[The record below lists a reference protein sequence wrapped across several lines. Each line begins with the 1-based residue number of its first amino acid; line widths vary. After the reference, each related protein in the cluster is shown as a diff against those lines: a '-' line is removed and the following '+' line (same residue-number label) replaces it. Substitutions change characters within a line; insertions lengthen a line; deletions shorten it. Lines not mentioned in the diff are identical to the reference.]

1 MNIFTTGN
9 YSKDDDAEM
18 IHLWKQ
24 NLKITDLKAH
34 QF

>member
-1 MNIFTTGN
+1 MNIFTAGN

-18 IHLWKQ
+18 IRLWKQ
-24 NLKITDLKAH
+24 NLKITDLKGH